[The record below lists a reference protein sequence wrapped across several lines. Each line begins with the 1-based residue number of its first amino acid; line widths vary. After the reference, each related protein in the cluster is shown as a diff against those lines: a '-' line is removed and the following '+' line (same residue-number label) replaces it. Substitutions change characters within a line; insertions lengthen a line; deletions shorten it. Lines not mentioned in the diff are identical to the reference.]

1 MTGSSSTVWFY
12 FLTDR
17 QVSLE
22 ENKSISWTDLN
33 GNQYSIDR
41 NNPQSANDILKFTS
55 PMDITTSV
63 NTGFLNLSHINNVY
77 ITSPNLSSFDT
88 IATFSNNI
96 IKQVPV
102 TSSYGVM
109 VVDQFISVSI
119 RSRYSTP
126 LLFTALRSPTI
137 CGLQASTAHFSDPLK
152 NAMPQVGPNLHS
164 VGGK

>member
-22 ENKSISWTDLN
+22 VNKSILWTDLD

-77 ITSPNLSSFDT
+77 ITSPNFSLFDT
-88 IATFSNNI
+88 IVTFEQHYYI
-96 IKQVPV
+96 Q
-102 TSSYGVM
+102 SSCY
-109 VVDQFISVSI
+109 F
-119 RSRYSTP
+119 
-126 LLFTALRSPTI
+126 
-137 CGLQASTAHFSDPLK
+137 
-152 NAMPQVGPNLHS
+152 
-164 VGGK
+164 